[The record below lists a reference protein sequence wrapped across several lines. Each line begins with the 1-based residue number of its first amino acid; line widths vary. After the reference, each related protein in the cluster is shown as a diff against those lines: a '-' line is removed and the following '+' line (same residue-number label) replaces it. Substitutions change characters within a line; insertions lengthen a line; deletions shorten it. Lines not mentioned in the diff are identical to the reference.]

1 MSERP
6 AWTDRLYPTLVSM
19 VEQYSAV
26 VRDFTDQ
33 VLREGELPALLE
45 LMADVENKVKWS
57 SGSDRIVFS
66 FALLAMGERIEQ
78 ALREAKGGSGEQGV
92 E

>member
-1 MSERP
+1 MASKQPWTER
-6 AWTDRLYPTLVSM
+6 LLPTLVSM
-19 VEQYSAV
+19 NEQYRAV

-33 VLREGELPALLE
+33 VLREGELAALLE
-45 LMADVENKVKWS
+45 LMAEVERKAKWS

-66 FALLAMGERIEQ
+66 FALLGLGERIEQ
-78 ALREAKGGSGEQGV
+78 ALREEGGSGEQVG